1 MKEEEF
7 KFRVKV
13 IEDSVKGD
21 ELVEHFV
28 KTLSGDKL
36 KDLVREVRGFVRENL
51 PEWIY
56 DTYEEEIYKASERKM
71 KEVL

>member
-7 KFRVKV
+7 KFWVKV

>member
-1 MKEEEF
+1 LKEEEF
-7 KFRVKV
+7 KFWVKV